1 MAITNKALT
10 AQIERE
16 ARIIVDAIERGD
28 AEFAGR
34 AARIL
39 FQTVARRYRSFHAGR
54 WEQTLSKGA
63 ISH

>member
-10 AQIERE
+10 VQVERE
-16 ARIIVDAIERGD
+16 VRIIVDAIERGD

-39 FQTVARRYRSFHAGR
+39 FQTVARRYRSFHAAR
-54 WEQTLSKGA
+54 NA
-63 ISH
+63 